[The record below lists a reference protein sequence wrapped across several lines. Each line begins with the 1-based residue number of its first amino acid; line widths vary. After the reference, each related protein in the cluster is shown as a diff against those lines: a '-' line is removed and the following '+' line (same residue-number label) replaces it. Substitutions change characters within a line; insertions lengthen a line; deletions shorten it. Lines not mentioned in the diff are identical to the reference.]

1 MSLASPLALAWLAI
15 AVPIVILYV
24 LKIRLRRVPIS
35 SIMLWNE
42 IFDEKSPRSIWQRL
56 RHLISLLLQLAFLIF
71 LALALADPF
80 WSWQARDARRIAL
93 VIDTSASMSAVDRA
107 EFASAASSQPATGPA
122 TEPATGGAF
131 VSDRPRLKEAKR
143 LARQAIDALRDRDTM
158 AVIAAGSQPRVVCGL
173 TGHHRT
179 LGDALESIGST
190 DGPTRVAEAVE
201 LAQRV
206 LADEKNRSIV
216 IVSDGGF
223 ETAGDLARGIVPK
236 PRSRA
241 AAPAIITTS
250 APASA
255 AAESASKVDA
265 ESETPKV
272 EFVRVGGW
280 TANVGVTRFQVRRS
294 LGDPLGYEILA
305 DVTNQSDAPAEC
317 RFEIELDDE
326 ILDVFPLKLE
336 PGQTWSQVIRKAS
349 GDGGRLV
356 AKLAPPRGRDAG
368 ASERAAEYIDALASD
383 NRAYAVLPKRRP
395 QNVILVTA
403 GNLFLR
409 GVFEANPLVNLTV
422 TREAPAAVGPEDIV
436 IYHKRGP
443 ETVPVGNTI
452 IIDPEASTDLFGVG
466 DPLASPLVAKQDG
479 ESPLMAHVRLDNVIM
494 PRARKLTP
502 AGLAAKG
509 ERPAATTPASVGA
522 VKSRVLAEAINGE
535 PVYFVAESPGR
546 RVLVLSA
553 DIEQGDLPL
562 RTAFPI
568 LITNALAWFADA
580 KGELN
585 EALSTGA
592 VGEIELPAVLREAAA
607 LELISPSGVARPVLR
622 REDRVIVGPLEEVGF
637 WTVRPSAAVASAPA
651 GLSTATRPGEVEALL
666 IACNLNDRGESN
678 LRVPPDLPTS
688 DSALRAAFGGQPLWF
703 YLVALACLLSA
714 VEWGL
719 YQRRK
724 VG

>member
-42 IFDEKSPRSIWQRL
+42 IFDEKTPRSIWQRL
-56 RHLISLLLQLAFLIF
+56 RHLISLLLQLAFLVF

-93 VIDTSASMSAVDRA
+93 IIDTSASMNAVDRA
-107 EFASAASSQPATGPA
+107 EFASASTSQPASA
-122 TEPATGGAF
+122 AASGAAGDGTSF
-131 VSDRPRLKEAKR
+131 TSERPRLEEAKR
-143 LARQAIDALRDRDTM
+143 LARQAIDALRDRDTL
-158 AVIAAGSQPRVVCGL
+158 AIIAAGSQPRVVCGL

-179 LGDALESIGST
+179 LTDALESIAAT

-223 ETAGDLARGIVPK
+223 ASAGDVARGILTK
-236 PRSRA
+236 PQSRA
-241 AAPAIITTS
+241 SVPAIITAS
-250 APASA
+250 GPASA
-255 AAESASKVDA
+255 PSAGPAVGERDA
-265 ESETPKV
+265 LKV

-280 TANVGVTRFQVRRS
+280 TANVGITRFQVRRS

-336 PGQTWSQVIRKAS
+336 PGRTWSQVIRKTS
-349 GDGGRLV
+349 SEGGRLV
-356 AKLAPPRGRDAG
+356 ARLAPPRGRDG
-368 ASERAAEYIDALASD
+368 ATGDRTAEYVDALASD
-383 NRAYAVLPKRRP
+383 NRAYAVLPRRRP
-395 QNVILVTA
+395 QNVMLVTA

-422 TREAPAAVGPEDIV
+422 TREPPASVGADDVV
-436 IYHKRGP
+436 IYHKRAP
-443 ETVPVGNTI
+443 ATLPVGHMI
-452 IIDPEASTDLFGVG
+452 VIDPEAATDFFDVG

-494 PRARKLTP
+494 PRARRLSP
-502 AGLAAKG
+502 VGLPAKG
-509 ERPAATTPASVGA
+509 SRGAATSPAESAPV
-522 VKSRVLAEAINGE
+522 VRSRVLAEAINGE
-535 PVYFVAESPGR
+535 PVYFLSEGPAR

-568 LITNALAWFADA
+568 LITNALAWFAEA

-585 EALSTGA
+585 EAISTGA
-592 VGEIELPAVLREAAA
+592 VGEIELPAGLRDAAA
-607 LELISPSGVARPVLR
+607 LELVSPSGAARPAMR
-622 REDRVIVGPLEEVGF
+622 RDDRVTVGPLDEVGF
-637 WTVRPSAAVASAPA
+637 WTIRPAAASSAPA
-651 GLSTATRPGEVEALL
+651 TAPVASQPAGVEPLL
-666 IACNLNDRGESN
+666 IACNLNSRVESD
-678 LRVPPDLPTS
+678 LRVSRDLPAS

>member
-1 MSLASPLALAWLAI
+1 MSLASPLALAWLAV

-42 IFDEKSPRSIWQRL
+42 IFDEKTPRSIWQRL
-56 RHLISLLLQLAFLIF
+56 RHLISLLLQIAFLIF
-71 LALALADPF
+71 LVLALTDPF

-93 VIDTSASMSAVDRA
+93 IIDTSASMNAVDRA
-107 EFASAASSQPATGPA
+107 EFASAASSQPASAA
-122 TEPATGGAF
+122 TSRAAGDGTSFA
-131 VSDRPRLKEAKR
+131 SDRPRLDEARR
-143 LARQAIDALRDRDTM
+143 LARRAIDALRDRDTL
-158 AVIAAGSQPRVVCGL
+158 AIIAAGSQPRVVCGL

-179 LGDALESIGST
+179 LTDALDSIAAT
-190 DGPTRVAEAVE
+190 DGPTRVAEAAE

-223 ETAGDLARGIVPK
+223 VSAGDLARGILSPPK
-236 PRSRA
+236 TRA
-241 AAPAIITTS
+241 APPAIITANGPAS
-250 APASA
+250 APSTGDA
-255 AAESASKVDA
+255 AAESDA
-265 ESETPKV
+265 LKV

-280 TANVGVTRFQVRRS
+280 TANVGITRFQVRRS

-317 RFEIELDDE
+317 RFEIELEDE

-336 PGQTWSQVIRKAS
+336 PGQTWSRVIRKAS

-356 AKLAPPRGRDAG
+356 AKLAPARGRDAAAG
-368 ASERAAEYIDALASD
+368 ARTAEYVDALASD
-383 NRAYAVLPKRRP
+383 NQAYAVLPKRRS

-422 TREAPAAVGPEDIV
+422 TREAPMVVGPEDLV

-443 ETVPVGNTI
+443 EAVPAGNTI
-452 IIDPEASTDLFGVG
+452 VIDPEASTDLFDVG

-502 AGLAAKG
+502 VGLAAKG
-509 ERPAATTPASVGA
+509 VRGATTAPANGA
-522 VKSRVLAEAINGE
+522 PVKSRVLAEAINGE
-535 PVYFVAESPGR
+535 PVYFLSEGPGR
-546 RVLVLSA
+546 RLLVLSA

-585 EALSTGA
+585 ESLSTGA
-592 VGEIELPAVLREAAA
+592 VGEIELPAGLREAAG
-607 LELISPSGVARPVLR
+607 LELVSPSGVARPVLR
-622 REDRVIVGPLEEVGF
+622 REDRVIVGPLDEVGF
-637 WTVRPSAAVASAPA
+637 WTVRPSAGAGSTPASLPA
-651 GLSTATRPGEVEALL
+651 TTRPGVEPLL
-666 IACNLNDRGESN
+666 IACNLNDRDESN
-678 LRVPPDLPTS
+678 LRVSAELPTS
-688 DSALRAAFGGQPLWF
+688 ESALRAAFGGQPLWF